1 MTLRAFQELQERGE
15 RPQITECRVLR
26 VDPAGLLAVVQFGAN
41 VRSVPYT
48 RGMAP
53 QQGDWGVLVR
63 PSASRTWVLIGVY
76 NIPDTG
82 VST

>member
-1 MTLRAFQELQERGE
+1 MQERGE
-15 RPQITECRVLR
+15 RPQIADCRVIS

-48 RGMAP
+48 RGITP
-53 QQGDWGVLVR
+53 QQGDYGVLVR
-63 PSASRTWVLIGVY
+63 PAASRTWVLISVY
-76 NIPDTG
+76 NLPDTG